1 MLSPI
6 LVTVLFVV
14 GGLVVLVA
22 GAAVMV
28 KRFYIKVSPG
38 QALINNRTGEVTSVS
53 FTGGLVLPII
63 HRAEIMDL
71 SVKMIEIER
80 RGRDGLTCMDNMR
93 ADIKVAF
100 FVQVSHDAEKV
111 IQVAKRIGTARASHV
126 ETLHTLFS
134 AKFSEALKTVGYQM
148 NFLQLYSDR
157 ADFRKKIYTQIGH
170 DLDGYELTDVV
181 IDYLEQTPMQALDPA
196 NTLDAEGIR
205 AITKITKEKEVETN
219 RLRNEAQMLIEQQ
232 NTTAQ
237 EVITKQ
243 EATRKATVAQR
254 EREGTVAVARERA
267 EAEKEVQK
275 SLLESSTARI
285 NTEEEVQIA
294 EQNKLRQVEVAM
306 KNRERVVGIETERVS
321 KDRQLEAITREREVE
336 LSRIE
341 KEKLLEVQKKEIA
354 DTVRMRIAVDR
365 TVAEEE
371 ERIKTVRVVEEAK
384 RHRDAA
390 LIHAETSAQEKLV
403 KDIKGAEAQE
413 KAATHLAKERLIMAD
428 ADLEAA
434 DRESRAKVR
443 RAEGIQA
450 EAAAP
455 GLAAVKVREA
465 DASAFEKRGLIEAK
479 VEKEKLFA
487 QAEGEKQRGLSLVL
501 VQEAEAGATQKR
513 GEADANVIEL
523 KLLAEAKG
531 KEADAAANE
540 KQGLARARV
549 AEAEASAVEKRG
561 IADAVAIKEKG
572 AAEAGALQQ
581 KMVAEAKGLSEKM
594 LAMKA
599 MEGSAREHEEFRLRL
614 DNDKAIRLQ
623 GLEIQARIAAEQS
636 RVLGAA
642 FANAKIDIVGGDGA
656 FFDRFVNAVSLGK
669 SIDAV
674 VQRSSTVRAVAD
686 DYVTGARSFAE
697 DLKDVLSRPALG
709 AGDIKDLSVAALLSK
724 LAADAQGEDKGK
736 LMGLIEAAK
745 KLGVK

>member
-1 MLSPI
+1 MSPI
-6 LVTVLFVV
+6 VITVLSVV
-14 GGLVVLVA
+14 GGFFFFIA

-28 KRFYIKVSPG
+28 KRFYLKVSPG
-38 QALINNRTGEVTSVS
+38 QALINNKTGDEIAVS

-80 RGRDGLTCMDNMR
+80 RGREGLTCMDNMR

-100 FVQVSHDAEKV
+100 FVQVSHDVEKV
-111 IQVAKRIGTARASHV
+111 KQVAGRIGTARASHV

-157 ADFRKKIYTQIGH
+157 ADFRKKIYGQIGT

-181 IDYLEQTPMQALDPA
+181 IDYLEQTPLDALDPQ

-219 RLRNEAQMLIEQQ
+219 RLRNEAQMQIEQQ

-243 EATRKATVAQR
+243 EAVRKATVAQR
-254 EREGTVAVARERA
+254 EREGAVAVARERA
-267 EAEKEVQK
+267 EAEIEVQK
-275 SLLESSTARI
+275 AVLESSSARI
-285 NTEEEVQIA
+285 RTEEDLQVA
-294 EQNKLRQVEVAM
+294 EQNKMRQIEVAQ

-384 RHRDAA
+384 RNRDAA
-390 LIHAETSAQEKLV
+390 LIVAETEAQSRLV

-413 KAATHLAKERLIMAD
+413 KAAGHLAKERLIMAE
-428 ADLEAA
+428 ADLESA
-434 DRESRAKVR
+434 DREARARVR
-443 RAEGIQA
+443 RAEGLQA

-455 GLAAVKVREA
+455 GLAAVKVKEA

-479 VEKEKLFA
+479 LDRERLFA
-487 QAEGEKQRGLSLVL
+487 NAEGEKQRGLSNVA
-501 VQEAEAGATQKR
+501 VQEAEAGAIQKK
-513 GEADANVIEL
+513 GEAEANVVEL
-523 KLLAEAKG
+523 RLLAEAKG
-531 KEADAAANE
+531 KEADATASE
-540 KQGLARARV
+540 KQGLAQARV
-549 AEAEASAVEKRG
+549 MEAEAQAIGKRG
-561 IADAVAIKEKG
+561 LADASNIREKG

-581 KMVAEAKGLSEKM
+581 RMSAEAKGVAEKM
-594 LAMKA
+594 TAMKA
-599 MEGSAREHEEFRLRL
+599 MEGTAREHEEFRLRL
-614 DNDKAIRLQ
+614 DNDKQIKLQ

-636 RVLGAA
+636 KVLGEA
-642 FANAKIDIVGGDGA
+642 FKNAKIDIVGGDGA
-656 FFDRFVNAVSLGK
+656 FFDRFVNAVSFGK
-669 SIDAV
+669 SVDAV
-674 VQRSSTVRAVAD
+674 VNRSTTVATLAD
-686 DYVTGARSFAE
+686 DYLKGERSFAE
-697 DLKDVLSRPALG
+697 DLKDVLSRPSVG
-709 AGDIKDLSVAALLSK
+709 PGDLKDLSIAALLGR
-724 LAADAQGEDKGK
+724 LAAESQGEDKNK
-736 LMGLIEAAK
+736 LMGLLEAAK
-745 KLGVK
+745 KLGVR